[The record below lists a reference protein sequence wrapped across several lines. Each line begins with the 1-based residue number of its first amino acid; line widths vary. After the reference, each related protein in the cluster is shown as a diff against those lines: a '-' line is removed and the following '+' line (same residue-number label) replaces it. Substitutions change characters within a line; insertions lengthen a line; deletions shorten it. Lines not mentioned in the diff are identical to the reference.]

1 MRLAPRG
8 RAPDCLFLL
17 KSVRKKLSVL
27 LSNVRDFGI
36 IEVGRIRS
44 RQHDVR
50 TLPVRRVVGF
60 ENQPGLALDRGL
72 VLRVVDNGRRLIERG
87 NFSLQELRETVD
99 EPGRGARLCRT

>member
-1 MRLAPRG
+1 MG
-8 RAPDCLFLL
+8 
-17 KSVRKKLSVL
+17 
-27 LSNVRDFGI
+27 G
-36 IEVGRIRS
+36 IRS

-87 NFSLQELRETVD
+87 NFSLQETRETVD
-99 EPGRGARLCRT
+99 EPGRGADCTDVNVNRRILVAAIATRT